1 MIYFYV
7 DTPTNMKKGVD
18 ANRFDESRLYRSLV
32 LAEADGRGKVFVLD
46 SRHVPATL
54 SGSVGEI
61 PRHALLNMQPYRKPV
76 EVMAGGGIIT
86 KPGKKR
92 PKILLIYR
100 KGLWD
105 LPKGKLDP
113 GETLKKCARR
123 EVREELGISKVKVLE
138 FLDTTTHGYRD
149 GRKYVVKTSYW
160 WHMSTEET
168 EFIPQAA
175 EKITDV
181 RWFGLNKAKKVLGH
195 ETLIWLL
202 NRVEHILV

>member
-1 MIYFYV
+1 M
-7 DTPTNMKKGVD
+7 
-18 ANRFDESRLYRSLV
+18 RS
-32 LAEADGRGKVFVLD
+32 
-46 SRHVPATL
+46 
-54 SGSVGEI
+54 
-61 PRHALLNMQPYRKPV
+61 
-76 EVMAGGGIIT
+76 
-86 KPGKKR
+86 
-92 PKILLIYR
+92 
-100 KGLWD
+100 
-105 LPKGKLDP
+105 
-113 GETLKKCARR
+113 RR

-202 NRVEHILV
+202 NRVEHMLVSGDQCSYSRVRRRGTAVIGEARSAQRRLARAIC